1 AVTAMERQCRCAV
14 MAAAISTRCMT
25 RPPRI
30 LPKTLA
36 SCGSTT
42 SVISVREA
50 PTGLPTKSC
59 ETLLPALL
67 GTFPPC
73 VPLFLRV
80 KFYFQHRFFRPAR
93 FCGLHPDFA
102 ASTMTAYNT
111 RLRAPAQL
119 NL

>member
-1 AVTAMERQCRCAV
+1 MERQCRCAV
-14 MAAAISTRCMT
+14 TAAAISTRCMT

-50 PTGLPTKSC
+50 LTGLPAC
-59 ETLLPALL
+59 ETLLPALF

-73 VPLFLRV
+73 VPLFVRKQIHAFNATLLL
-80 KFYFQHRFFRPAR
+80 PAP
-93 FCGLHPDFA
+93 FCRYTTILPLHND
-102 ASTMTAYNT
+102 
-111 RLRAPAQL
+111 RL
-119 NL
+119 